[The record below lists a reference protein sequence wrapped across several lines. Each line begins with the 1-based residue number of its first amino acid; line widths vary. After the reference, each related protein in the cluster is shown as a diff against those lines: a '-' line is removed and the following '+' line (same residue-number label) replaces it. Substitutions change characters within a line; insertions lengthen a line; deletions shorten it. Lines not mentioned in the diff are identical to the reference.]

1 MIKRLTAAFSFARN
15 SSQPEREQ
23 QNALEA
29 KIAARWVIPLMDGVR
44 AAAGTSRADGDRLP
58 AQRERDVRVS
68 GSALNPGDDVELR
81 IHGADGPE
89 QLRIDRQVGSGAIT
103 DNAHFSGQQLL
114 ALAAREFGNHLVN

>member
-29 KIAARWVIPLMDGVR
+29 KIAARWVIPLMDAVR

-58 AQRERDVRVS
+58 AQGERDGRVS
-68 GSALNPGDDVELR
+68 GSARKPGGEGVLR
-81 IHGADGPE
+81 IHGADGGK
-89 QLRIDRQVGSGAIT
+89 QLRIDRQVGSGANT
-103 DNAHFSGQQLL
+103 DN
-114 ALAAREFGNHLVN
+114 GN